1 MSSSRKLPKSNTG
14 RQKAMNTAKTKKDG
28 LPSAKN
34 AMTAATSTRLDT
46 DNASYNALMDAVT
59 AAEQVQREAGEA
71 ADPWRFSLHNYIA
84 NYFKGLNSGIVIKE
98 IPNSARSYYKLATGN
113 KKIPIT
119 NTDEQLLEWGQKI
132 ITGDAKR
139 VGDGG
144 YVITLPTIAAFT
156 AVFNSAKAA
165 ITAFS
170 NAKTALTDAQTAVN
184 AKETE
189 MNSLILRMWNEIETT
204 YSELDPPAKRSA
216 ARQWGVK
223 YLFIG
228 NPAIVSGTITNSTT
242 GLPIAGVTVKL
253 MGSNTKTITNINGYY
268 VLNTS
273 LYGDLELIAKIT
285 GYTENTTDI
294 LMENGGTMLVNVMMV
309 HK

>member
-1 MSSSRKLPKSNTG
+1 MSSSRILPKSNIS
-14 RQKAMNTAKTKKDG
+14 RQKAMNTAKTKKDS

-34 AMTAATSTRLDT
+34 AMTPTTSTRLDT

-71 ADPWRFSLHNYIA
+71 ADPWRLLLHDNIGS
-84 NYFKGLNSGIVIKE
+84 YFKGLNIGIVIKE
-98 IPNSARSYYKLATGN
+98 IPNSARSFYKLPIGN
-113 KKIPIT
+113 KKLPVT
-119 NTDEQLLEWGQKI
+119 NTDAQLLDWGQKI

-139 VGDGG
+139 VLDGG
-144 YVITLPTIAAFT
+144 YVITLPTIASFT
-156 AVFNSAKAA
+156 AVFNSTKTA

-184 AKETE
+184 AKEAE

-228 NPAIVSGTITNSTT
+228 NPAIVSGIITNSIT
-242 GLPIAGVTVKL
+242 GLPMARVTVKL
-253 MGSNTKTITNINGYY
+253 MGSNNKVLTDDNGYFE
-268 VLNTS
+268 LNTS
-273 LYGDLELIAKIT
+273 LYGDLELLAKIT
-285 GYTENTTDI
+285 GYTDNITDI
-294 LMENGGTMLVNVMMV
+294 LMENGGTMVVDVMMV